1 LRYTL
6 QLHFQATNNV
16 AEYEALLH
24 SVQAAV
30 ELGAWRLF
38 IQGDS
43 ELVINQAMKES
54 TCYDIEMEANCAE
67 V

>member
-1 LRYTL
+1 LRYAL

-24 SVQAAV
+24 GAQAVV
-30 ELGAWRLF
+30 ELDARRLF

-43 ELVINQAMKES
+43 KLVINQVMKES
-54 TCYDIEMEANCAE
+54 TCYDIEMEAYCAE